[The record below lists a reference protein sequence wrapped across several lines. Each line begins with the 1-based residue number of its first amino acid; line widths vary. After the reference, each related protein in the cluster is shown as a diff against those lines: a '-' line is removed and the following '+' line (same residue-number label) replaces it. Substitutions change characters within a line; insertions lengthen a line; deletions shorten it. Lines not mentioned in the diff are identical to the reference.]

1 MMSNSS
7 APTSGSELD
16 PLLEDLSEAKQ
27 RFRRNVVSMAAELKE
42 LRCRLALTEQSYHR
56 ETLTR
61 QEAEAKARAM
71 EEKMV
76 RLEKCF
82 EEGNG
87 VIQASN
93 SAAEKYLTEIDEL
106 RFQLT
111 ATQATADASAAS
123 AQSAQLQCFALLKEL
138 DEKNDCLKEH
148 EDRVQRL
155 AEQLDNL
162 QKDLQARELSQKQL
176 KDEVMRVEQDIR
188 EAIVKAGVNE
198 DSELRKILHEVFPE
212 NLEKMNKLLVAKDD
226 EIANLKEALRTLSIH
241 WKLKSEEME
250 SEALI
255 PYIEQ
260 LEKQRSADQELRK
273 RVLKLEF
280 CLQEAKS
287 QTKRLQ
293 KMAERRDKTIRE
305 LKDQISAKQAA
316 PAKGTEKQHFLESLS
331 FKILVVSMSTLIL
344 VFSKR

>member
-1 MMSNSS
+1 MSNSS
-7 APTSGSELD
+7 VPTSGSELD

-61 QEAEAKARAM
+61 QEAEAKATAM

-93 SAAEKYLTEIDEL
+93 SAAEKYLAEIDEL

-138 DEKNDCLKEH
+138 DEKNHCLKEH

-162 QKDLQARELSQKQL
+162 RKDLLARELSQKQL

-188 EAIVKAGVNE
+188 EAIVKAAVNE
-198 DSELRKILHEVFPE
+198 DSDMRKILHEDFPE
-212 NLEKMNKLLVAKDD
+212 NFEKMNKLLVAKDD
-226 EIANLKEALRTLSIH
+226 EITNLKDELRTLSIH

-250 SEALI
+250 SE
-255 PYIEQ
+255 
-260 LEKQRSADQELRK
+260 LEKQRSADLELRK

-293 KMAERRDKTIRE
+293 KMAERRDKTIKE

-316 PAKGTEKQHFLESLS
+316 TAKGTEKQHFLESLS
-331 FKILVVSMSTLIL
+331 FKIFVISMTTLIL

>member
-1 MMSNSS
+1 MSNSS

-27 RFRRNVVSMAAELKE
+27 RFRRNVMSMAAELKE

-93 SAAEKYLTEIDEL
+93 SAAEKYLAEIDEL

-111 ATQATADASAAS
+111 ATQATADASAAL

-138 DEKNDCLKEH
+138 DEKNHCLKEH

-162 QKDLQARELSQKQL
+162 QKDLLARELSQKQL

-198 DSELRKILHEVFPE
+198 DSELPKILHEVFPE
-212 NLEKMNKLLVAKDD
+212 NLEKMNKLLVAKDN
-226 EIANLKEALRTLSIH
+226 EITNLKDELRTLSIH

-250 SEALI
+250 SE
-255 PYIEQ
+255 

-293 KMAERRDKTIRE
+293 KMAERRDKTIKE

-316 PAKGTEKQHFLESLS
+316 SAKGTEKQHFLESLS
-331 FKILVVSMSTLIL
+331 FKILVVSMSTLML

>member
-1 MMSNSS
+1 MSNSS
-7 APTSGSELD
+7 VPTSGSELD

-61 QEAEAKARAM
+61 QEAEAKATAM

-93 SAAEKYLTEIDEL
+93 SAAEKYLAEIDEL

-138 DEKNDCLKEH
+138 DEKNHCLKEH

-162 QKDLQARELSQKQL
+162 RKDLLARELSQKQL

-188 EAIVKAGVNE
+188 EAIVKAAVNE
-198 DSELRKILHEVFPE
+198 DSDMRKILHEDFPE

-226 EIANLKEALRTLSIH
+226 EITNLKDELRTLSIH

-250 SEALI
+250 SE
-255 PYIEQ
+255 
-260 LEKQRSADQELRK
+260 LEKQRSADLELRK

-293 KMAERRDKTIRE
+293 KMAERRDKTIKE

-316 PAKGTEKQHFLESLS
+316 TAKGTEKQHFLESLS
-331 FKILVVSMSTLIL
+331 FKIFVVSMTTLIL